1 VNADIPAGSA
11 EDSYNQLDMIQGNA
25 KSARDTLV
33 HNTNANGYALRHQ
46 DWVLVAAKTGAVSKV
61 PDWFDSANGYTS
73 HASPGE
79 LYNLRED
86 ISQRKNLYTEMPD
99 KVAEL
104 TRRLEQLRTKSQVR

>member
-1 VNADIPAGSA
+1 
-11 EDSYNQLDMIQGNA
+11 
-25 KSARDTLV
+25 
-33 HNTNANGYALRHQ
+33 
-46 DWVLVAAKTGAVSKV
+46 V